1 MNRPY
6 STKGSLVKGQGYSY
20 NLTSK
25 IDAERLCNTLN
36 QYEHNLTIHK
46 NTNTKLDKIEKQ
58 IIALQMD
65 IAVVVEG
72 IKNVKEVLDE
82 K

>member
-36 QYEHNLTIHK
+36 QYEHDLQIQT

-65 IAVVVEG
+65 IS
-72 IKNVKEVLDE
+72 NVQDTLNNIKEVL
-82 K
+82 KQ